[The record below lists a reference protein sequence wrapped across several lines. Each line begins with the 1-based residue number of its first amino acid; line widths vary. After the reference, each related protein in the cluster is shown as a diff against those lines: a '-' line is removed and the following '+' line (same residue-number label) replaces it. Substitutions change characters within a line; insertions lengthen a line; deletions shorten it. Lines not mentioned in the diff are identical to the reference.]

1 MYAFINDVN
10 GKKLNQTNEDIATR
24 LECIEWV
31 SLNFWSSKMV
41 QTINYIISQRAADA
55 AEKYKRKKK
64 PLGFNPFS
72 QNQTELINKKIR
84 HINRLFKEKGFP
96 KLPGS
101 YIQRWDE
108 QNLHY
113 QNGGD

>member
-1 MYAFINDVN
+1 M
-10 GKKLNQTNEDIATR
+10 QTK
-24 LECIEWV
+24 
-31 SLNFWSSKMV
+31 F
-41 QTINYIISQRAADA
+41 QRAADA

-72 QNQTELINKKIR
+72 YNQTELINKKIR
-84 HINRLFKEKGFP
+84 HINRLFKEKGLQ

-101 YIQRWDE
+101 YIQHWDE